1 MTTKKL
7 SPVKA
12 YSVFG
17 LDGRGWWY
25 HIDDVAARSAHD
37 AVLDVKRNAMLHDNR
52 MCRWRAD
59 RIHLADIDD
68 ADRRALMCEWMD
80 RNGVE
85 SR

>member
-7 SPVKA
+7 SPIKA

-17 LDGRGWWY
+17 LDSSGWWH

-37 AVLDVKRNAMLHDNR
+37 AVLEVKRNTMLHDNR

-68 ADRRALMCEWMD
+68 DNLRAEMAEWMD

>member
-7 SPVKA
+7 SPIKA
-12 YSVFG
+12 YSVLATG
-17 LDGRGWWY
+17 PDGSG
-25 HIDDVAARSAHD
+25 HHLCDVPARSAWEAEKLAKAGGRFGYSDFVAH
-37 AVLDVKRNAMLHDNR
+37 
-52 MCRWRAD
+52 

-68 ADRRALMCEWMD
+68 DDLRQAMAEWMD